1 METKHTSGPWFIM
14 GGDGFGNIQISG
26 APFDSEH
33 NDPLWHAVTT
43 GPTDEERSANAA
55 LICAAP
61 DLLAALEQVEA
72 AFFSPGVVLPDWEP
86 LFEALGSVRG
96 AIRKAKGE

>member
-1 METKHTSGPWFIM
+1 MKTKHTSGPWFIM

-43 GPTDEERSANAA
+43 GPTDEERNANAA

-61 DLLAALEQVEA
+61 ELLAALEEL
-72 AFFSPGVVLPDWEP
+72 LPLLTGTRFD
-86 LFEALGSVRG
+86 GYRQNVSC
-96 AIRKAKGE
+96 IIKKAKGYYA